1 MELAAFSFSAMRFVV
16 VNSEAAGVSSDARLA
31 IVLASQPASQPLFLN
46 TVASTEV
53 RTLTVSWAAC
63 LKSY

>member
-1 MELAAFSFSAMRFVV
+1 MKLAAFSFSAMRFVV

-31 IVLASQPASQPLFLN
+31 IVLASQPASQSLFLN